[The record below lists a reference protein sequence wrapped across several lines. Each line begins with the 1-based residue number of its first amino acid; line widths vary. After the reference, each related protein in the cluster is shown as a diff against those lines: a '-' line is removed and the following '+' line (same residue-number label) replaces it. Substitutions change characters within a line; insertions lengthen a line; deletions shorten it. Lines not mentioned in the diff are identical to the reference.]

1 MERQGDYYAP
11 LERTFERI
19 ATPFEEFI
27 HRQSS
32 SGLLLVATTVLA
44 LAIANSAAAH
54 AYEGLLHTHLSI
66 TLGPWTLDHTI
77 HHWIND
83 GLMSLFFFLV
93 GLEIKR
99 EVLVGE
105 LASLRRASL
114 PIIAAIGGMVV
125 PALIYLAVNPE
136 GAAARGWAV
145 PMATDIAFAVGILV
159 LLGNR
164 IPQGLITFLVAL
176 AIVDDLGAVLVIALF
191 YTEDIALGA
200 LAMAGGW
207 LALLIA
213 FNLLGI
219 RRPWP
224 YFLVGG
230 LMWLAMLESGVHA
243 TLAGILTA
251 WTIPARAKFDPTTFS
266 RQVRELMDRF
276 DRRVRPGRTLINNP
290 DQHAL
295 VQTLEN
301 GVHMVEAPLQRL
313 EHNLHL
319 PVALGIIPIFALANA
334 GIPLALD
341 GLGGVL
347 GHPVTVGIILGLVVG
362 KTLGIAGAAI
372 LAERLGIGQL
382 PAGVRPIQ
390 LVGLGLIA
398 GIGFTMSIFISDL
411 AFREAETV
419 VLAKTGIL
427 AASLLAGTAGLA
439 WLAATGRAPTRAGDA
454 PDPA

>member
-1 MERQGDYYAP
+1 MDPQGDYYAP

-27 HRQSS
+27 HRQST
-32 SGLLLVATTVLA
+32 SGLLLVATTILA
-44 LAIANSAAAH
+44 LALANTAVAH

-66 TLGPWTLDHTI
+66 ALGPWTLDHSI

-83 GLMSLFFFLV
+83 GLMALFFFLV

-105 LASLRRASL
+105 LASLRRATL
-114 PIIAAIGGMVV
+114 PILAAIGGMVV
-125 PALIYLAVNPE
+125 PALIYLGINPE
-136 GAAARGWAV
+136 GAAAHGWAI

-159 LLGNR
+159 LLGHR
-164 IPQGLITFLVAL
+164 IPHGLITFLVAL

-191 YTEDIALGA
+191 YTEDIVLGA
-200 LAMAGGW
+200 LGFAGLS
-207 LALLIA
+207 LAVLVGL
-213 FNLLGI
+213 NLVGV
-219 RRPWP
+219 RRPLP
-224 YFLVGG
+224 YFIVGG
-230 LMWLAMLESGVHA
+230 LLWLAMLESGVHA

-266 RQVRELMDRF
+266 SQVRDLMDRF
-276 DRRVRPGRTLINNP
+276 DARVQPGRGLMRNP

-301 GVHMVEAPLQRL
+301 GVHMVETPLQRL
-313 EHNLHL
+313 EHNLQL

-334 GIPLALD
+334 GIPLHPES
-341 GLGGVL
+341 LGDVL
-347 GHPVTVGIILGLVVG
+347 SQPVPLGIILGLVGG
-362 KTLGIAGAAI
+362 KTLGIAGTTL
-372 LAERLGIGQL
+372 LADRLGIGQL
-382 PAGVRPIQ
+382 PTGVRPGHV
-390 LVGLGLIA
+390 VGLGLIA

-411 AFREAETV
+411 AFSDPETV

-427 AASLLAGTAGLA
+427 AASLVAGVGGLVWLGLVSRGQSPAGTAPE
-439 WLAATGRAPTRAGDA
+439 RH
-454 PDPA
+454 